1 MAKVLID
8 PVITINSVDL
18 SGSIASVTL
27 TTTVADVT
35 TTNFGS
41 GGAVTRVAG
50 LKDSSISID
59 FHNDWDA
66 SGVSATVG
74 ALVGSTTTVT
84 VKPDS
89 DATSATNPEYSM
101 TVLVT
106 EWPFVDGAVGDL
118 ASASVTWP
126 VSGVITESTS

>member
-27 TTTVADVT
+27 NTSVADVT

-41 GGAVTRVAG
+41 NGAVTRVGG
-50 LKDSSISID
+50 LKDSSVSIE

-66 SGVSATVG
+66 SGVSATIS
-74 ALVGSTTTVT
+74 ALVGSTTTVA

-106 EWPFVDGAVGDL
+106 EWPYIDGAVGDL